1 MLVKFTNPI
10 LGTMVKKPMVYYTEE
25 TPGVNRRLVA
35 GYYLFLC
42 LIGFAIL
49 LGPTGSGIPITVID
63 DSVRKAHESALPT
76 YGDPFDPETCIGS
89 CHQHDAEVA
98 YWNETAHATV
108 VTTNGTH
115 VFIGTHVTRTWA
127 DFNATCAQCHATNW
141 DNSTYPNTN
150 DGIGVLCG
158 ACHDL
163 TSPYY
168 SIDVDNCGKC
178 HLTSAPPHY
187 FVDDWS
193 NSAHAN
199 SLTDLRGSSHASSSC
214 MHCMSGDGFIDPSA
228 TLDPADPSMNPLTC
242 PACHSPHSADVV
254 NPAQIRAVNS
264 TELCGLCHSGS
275 RYPMYDTFTEGPHGL
290 TGIVECVSCHGYQPG
305 AHGPTT
311 NHTFY
316 IVNATATC
324 GQAPECHEG
333 MEAWALSQLEEIQS
347 SFDSLVSDFT
357 TEADA
362 FSTIVMDYNATA
374 GADYEL
380 TSYVMGVVD
389 DASSTVTYYQ
399 ADSSS
404 GFHDPTGTFN
414 ALNSAFR
421 DLLDAEAYYY
431 ENLPAPTGGGGAP
444 LDTLIIVGGA
454 AGGIVVGLL
463 LGVLVGR
470 RR

>member
-1 MLVKFTNPI
+1 
-10 LGTMVKKPMVYYTEE
+10 MVKKPMVYYTEE
-25 TPGVNRRLVA
+25 TPGVNKRLVA

-63 DSVRKAHESALPT
+63 DSARKAHELAYPY
-76 YGDPFDPETCIGS
+76 YGDPNDPSS
-89 CHQHDAEVA
+89 CTGVA
-98 YWNETAHATV
+98 CHNDIVDYWNETSHATV
-108 VTTNGTH
+108 VTSNSTH
-115 VFIGTHVTRTWA
+115 VFIGTHATRTWA
-127 DFNATCAQCHATNW
+127 EFNATCAQCHATNW
-141 DNSTYPNTN
+141 DNATYPNTH
-150 DGIGVLCG
+150 DGIGVQCG
-158 ACHDL
+158 ACHNL

-168 SIDVDNCGKC
+168 TIDVDNCGKC
-178 HLTSAPPHY
+178 HLTSTSPHY

-214 MHCMSGDGFIDPSA
+214 MHCMSGDGFIDPAA
-228 TLDPADPSMNPLTC
+228 TLDPADASMNPLTC

-275 RYPMYDTFTEGPHGL
+275 RYPMYDVFTEGPHAL
-290 TGIVECVSCHGYQPG
+290 TGIVECVSCHGWQQG
-305 AHGPTT
+305 DHGPVT

-324 GQAPECHEG
+324 GQGAECHEG
-333 MEAWALSQLEEIQS
+333 QEAWALSQLEEIQS
-347 SFDSLVSDFT
+347 SFDALVSDFT

-362 FSTIVMDYNATA
+362 LSTIVMAYNDTA
-374 GADYEL
+374 GADYAL
-380 TSYVMGVVD
+380 TTYVMGVVD
-389 DASSTVTYYQ
+389 DASSTVSYYQ
-399 ADSSS
+399 ADRSS
-404 GFHDPTGTFN
+404 GFHNPTGTFD

-421 DLLDAEAYYY
+421 DLLNAEAYYY
-431 ENLPAPTGGGGAP
+431 ENLPVPTTTGPTTTGGGGGAP
-444 LDTLIIVGGA
+444 LNTLILVGGA